1 MTDAADRPP
10 SPPLNP
16 ILVERAA
23 EAARIEARLDA
34 SIAAIA
40 RVAPPTSRRLFVA
53 AMLPGPA
60 AAALAAVAE
69 NLARRAQAVGVPISW
84 TAPVDYHLTL
94 RYLGPT
100 RIAAEPAVIDAIEA
114 VVTGLPA
121 VTVQLAGLGA
131 FDSPDR
137 ARVVWAG
144 VTGPGLDELAARI
157 DAAVQAIGVAPLAR
171 PFVAHVTLGRLASE
185 RSISDLL
192 NSTSAQ
198 VFSKF
203 DIDAACLVES
213 LETKKNSS
221 YEQIRRIPFKPEK
234 SSLQR
239 QSTPLEPAAPTSQRT
254 SHTSL
259 ATDTD
264 DGWPRGQ
271 GPDQGG
277 E

>member
-23 EAARIEARLDA
+23 EASRIEARLDA

-40 RVAPPTSRRLFVA
+40 RAAEPTTRRLFVA
-53 AMLPGPA
+53 VMLPGPV
-60 AAALAAVAE
+60 AAALATVAE
-69 NLARRAQAVGVPISW
+69 GLARRAQAVGVPISW
-84 TAPVDYHLTL
+84 TAPSDYHLTL

-100 RIAAEPAVIDAIEA
+100 RIAAEPAVIDAVADA
-114 VVTGLPA
+114 VEGLAP
-121 VTVQLAGLGA
+121 VPLQLAGLGA

-144 VTGPGLDELAARI
+144 VTGPGLAELAQRI
-157 DAAVQAIGVAPLAR
+157 DAALQAIGVAELAR
-171 PFVAHVTLGRLASE
+171 PFAAHITLGRLASE

-203 DIDAACLVES
+203 DLDVVEL
-213 LETKKNSS
+213 LESIESKKNFS
-221 YEQIRRIPFKPEK
+221 YRRVRRIPFKTEK

-271 GPDQGG
+271 GPDLGG